1 MSEAR
6 VAEDPRTTEVPVE
19 PGFWLLVLGDM
30 TMFAVF
36 FGSFLVE
43 ERSAAE
49 VFGAG
54 RGELDQTIGT
64 ANTIVL
70 LTGSLVV
77 ALGAKALLEG
87 RARAGSRLL
96 FAGVG
101 CAALFTVL
109 KAVEYL
115 QKLDAGTTPATDTFF
130 TYYFALTGI
139 HLMHVLVATGLI
151 WHVARRARGGHTVG
165 RPWVQAAGVVWHAV
179 DVIWL
184 LLFAVVYLAGPLT

>member
-1 MSEAR
+1 MTLTGR
-6 VAEDPRTTEVPVE
+6 GDTPTREVPVE

-36 FGSFLVE
+36 FGSFLIE
-43 ERSAAE
+43 QRNDPA

-54 RGELDQTIGT
+54 RSDLNQLIGT
-64 ANTIVL
+64 ANTVVL

-77 ALGAKALLEG
+77 ALGVKAVLDG
-87 RARAGSRLL
+87 RHEIGSRYLL
-96 FAGVG
+96 AGVG
-101 CAALFTVL
+101 CAGLFTAL

-115 QKLDAGTTPATDTFF
+115 QKLDAGITPATDTFF

-139 HLMHVLVATGLI
+139 HLVHVLIATGLL
-151 WHVARRARGGHTVG
+151 WHVAQRARRGHAVG

-179 DVIWL
+179 DIIWL
-184 LLFAVVYLAGPLT
+184 LLFAVIYLAGPLA

>member
-6 VAEDPRTTEVPVE
+6 VDARSRTTEVPVE

-36 FGSFLVE
+36 FGSFLIE
-43 ERSAAE
+43 QRSAPG
-49 VFGAG
+49 VFGQG
-54 RGELDQTIGT
+54 RGELDQTLGT

-77 ALGAKALLEG
+77 ALGAKALLDG

-96 FAGVG
+96 LAGVG
-101 CAALFTVL
+101 CAALFTAL

-115 QKLDAGTTPATDTFF
+115 QKIDAGITPATDTFF

-151 WHVARRARGGHTVG
+151 WHVARRARSGHTVA

-179 DVIWL
+179 DIIWL
-184 LLFAVVYLAGPLT
+184 LLFAVIYLAGPLA

>member
-1 MSEAR
+1 MSQTRLEQAR
-6 VAEDPRTTEVPVE
+6 RDREVPVE

-36 FGSFLVE
+36 FGSFLIE
-43 ERSAAE
+43 QRNAPG
-49 VFGAG
+49 VFGHG

-77 ALGAKALLEG
+77 ALGARALLDG
-87 RARAGSRLL
+87 RAVTGSRLM

-101 CAALFTVL
+101 CAALFTAL

-115 QKLDAGTTPATDTFF
+115 QKIGGGITPATDTFF

-151 WHVARRARGGHTVG
+151 WHVARRAGSGHPVG

-179 DVIWL
+179 DIIWL
-184 LLFAVVYLAGPLT
+184 LLFAVVYLAGPLG

>member
-6 VAEDPRTTEVPVE
+6 ADRRPHATEVPVE

-36 FGSFLVE
+36 FGSFLIGQ
-43 ERSAAE
+43 RGDPGT
-49 VFGAG
+49 FGQG
-54 RGELDQTIGT
+54 RGELDQMIGT

-77 ALGAKALLEG
+77 ALGAKALLDG
-87 RARAGSRLL
+87 RSAPGARLL
-96 FAGVG
+96 LAGVG
-101 CAALFTVL
+101 CAGVFTAL
-109 KAVEYL
+109 KAVEYVH
-115 QKLDAGTTPATDTFF
+115 KIDGGVTPATDTFF

-151 WHVARRARGGHTVG
+151 WHVAQRARRGRTIG
-165 RPWVQAAGVVWHAV
+165 RPWIQAAGVVWHAV

-184 LLFAVVYLAGPLT
+184 LLFAVIYLAGPLA